1 MQTRLAHLSF
11 SANGRLRLKAEGS
24 GMRQVLLD
32 SRQMSKPDPK
42 HVTALLADVRRGNK
56 NAIDDLMALV
66 YPELRQIAARYL
78 RSERPTHTL
87 QTTGLVHEAYA
98 RMFGSGRVDWKNR
111 AHFFAAMAKEM
122 RRILV
127 DYARARNA
135 QKGPGKQVMI
145 SLTDAKD
152 VGTRPD
158 EDLLAVDEALTRLEQ
173 LEPRACRIVEL
184 RFFTGLNERET
195 AEALQISVST
205 LKRDWQFAKAWLY
218 NELSSRAARSS
229 PPE

>member
-1 MQTRLAHLSF
+1 
-11 SANGRLRLKAEGS
+11 
-24 GMRQVLLD
+24 
-32 SRQMSKPDPK
+32 MSKPDPK
-42 HVTALLADVRRGNK
+42 QVTALLAAVRGGST
-56 NAIDDLMALV
+56 NAIDELIAVV

-87 QTTGLVHEAYA
+87 QTTALVHEAYA

-135 QKGPGKQVMI
+135 QKGPGKRVMI

-152 VGTRPD
+152 VGIRSD

-205 LKRDWQFAKAWLY
+205 LKRDWQFAKAWLF
-218 NELSSRAARSS
+218 NELRSLS
-229 PPE
+229 TRSDSGS